1 MKKILQASLSAV
13 LVLSLV
19 GCGSTKD
26 EAIYQD
32 SIDAYVNE
40 IDMDYAYDFTKT
52 LSTDTSLHDI
62 SLGFRTSGSDAEHRT
77 ANYLAKEMKAIGLKN
92 VEKIPVN
99 VDKWQYNDASLT
111 IEGTDIDMMPVSYM
125 VNGTDE
131 NGITAQIVDCGTGFA
146 KDYEGK
152 DASRPAG
159 RTRAPPTRQ
168 RNPWQRIWVCRLLC
182 LYRGRLYRPSAL
194 STAQRTGTGCK

>member
-32 SIDAYVNE
+32 LIDDYVNE

-52 LSTDTSLHDI
+52 LSTDTSLHDN

-92 VEKIPVN
+92 VEKIPFKKRVIIWLSDFYSWICGKKEEDN
-99 VDKWQYNDASLT
+99 LGNCTYCGCSIFYASGEEFERCKLGKWDNL
-111 IEGTDIDMMPVSYM
+111 
-125 VNGTDE
+125 
-131 NGITAQIVDCGTGFA
+131 
-146 KDYEGK
+146 
-152 DASRPAG
+152 
-159 RTRAPPTRQ
+159 
-168 RNPWQRIWVCRLLC
+168 
-182 LYRGRLYRPSAL
+182 
-194 STAQRTGTGCK
+194 